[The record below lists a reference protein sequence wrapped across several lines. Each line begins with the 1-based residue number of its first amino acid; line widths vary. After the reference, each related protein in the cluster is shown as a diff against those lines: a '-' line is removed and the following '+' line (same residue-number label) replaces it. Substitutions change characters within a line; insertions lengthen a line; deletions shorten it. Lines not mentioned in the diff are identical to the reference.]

1 MNDDGMIDLLA
12 GQVAQLRSKVEELE
26 GLLEEARG
34 DTMDDVF
41 LHIKGGT
48 VGGGAIQGAFRFEG
62 NKITHCHFYAAHRI
76 VELQDV
82 SIGDGQ
88 ADGTWYLNVNHDN
101 LSGATVGKT
110 AGANNDDNTSIKLFE
125 IADGAIKK
133 DYRGMPFVP
142 IYA

>member
-1 MNDDGMIDLLA
+1 MDADTTAEIAALRA
-12 GQVAQLRSKVEELE
+12 EIAQLRMEMLQAQSGDMAGGE
-26 GLLEEARG
+26 GVDVGIPLVPIGG
-34 DTMDDVF
+34 DV
-41 LHIKGGT
+41 
-48 VGGGAIQGAFRFEG
+48 QGAFRFEG

-88 ADGTWYLNVNHDN
+88 ADGTWYLNVDHDN

-125 IADGAIKK
+125 IEDGAIKK
-133 DYRGMPFVP
+133 DYRGMPFMP